1 MRGQI
6 KETKREVKY
15 FLTILTMVLVTVM
28 GLNCSG
34 EGREGFLGM
43 REMYAKEKDAGIPKG
58 EVQARRRR
66 EVHQGLIEE
75 KEIW

>member
-1 MRGQI
+1 
-6 KETKREVKY
+6 
-15 FLTILTMVLVTVM
+15 MVLVTVM

-34 EGREGFLGM
+34 EGREGVLGI
-43 REMYAKEKDAGIPKG
+43 REMYAEEKNAGIPKG
-58 EVQARRRR
+58 KAQARRR